1 MGNLEKLEAYF
12 EEAHHFKEG
21 ILALRHLALK
31 TSVTETVKWGS
42 PVYTVD
48 GKNVFWIA
56 RFKNHF
62 GLGFFNGV
70 FLKDP
75 KKVLVNVQEGKTQAM
90 RHWKFNSIDDIDR
103 PVILA
108 YINEAIENEI
118 RGMCLT
124 PYKKKNPSLNIPSL
138 LKEALEE
145 NPKMKKAFTSLSPYK
160 QRDYAEYISAA
171 KQEKTKI
178 SRLEKIMPLIKQGK
192 GLNDKY
198 NKG

>member
-90 RHWKFNSIDDIDR
+90 RHWKFNSIEDIDE
-103 PVILA
+103 PVIVA
-108 YINEAIENEI
+108 YINEAIDNEI
-118 RGMCLT
+118 RGMRLT

-160 QRDYAEYISAA
+160 QRDYAEYISSA

-178 SRLEKIMPLIKQGK
+178 SRLEKIMPMITQGK

-198 NKG
+198 RKG